1 MDLEDRGT
9 RIDREEKVEKEGQT
23 EVEDRERRIDRD
35 YKDRERLESP
45 IVPKRTR
52 GYY

>member
-1 MDLEDRGT
+1 MDRQRGES
-9 RIDREEKVEKEGQT
+9 RERRADRED
-23 EVEDRERRIDRD
+23 EDRESSIDRD
-35 YKDRERLESP
+35 YKDGERLESP

>member
-1 MDLEDRGT
+1 MDRQRRESRERRT
-9 RIDREEKVEKEGQT
+9 DREYEG
-23 EVEDRERRIDRD
+23 RERRIDRN
-35 YKDRERLESP
+35 YKDGERLESP